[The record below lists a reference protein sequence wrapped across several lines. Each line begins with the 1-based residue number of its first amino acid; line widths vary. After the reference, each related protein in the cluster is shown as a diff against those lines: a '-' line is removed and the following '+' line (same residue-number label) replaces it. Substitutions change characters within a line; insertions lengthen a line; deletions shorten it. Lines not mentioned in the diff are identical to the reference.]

1 MHMNVS
7 REVNNEVG
15 KIEAVVQVLYNVV
28 DDATALKVSK
38 VVYWSVSDARRSIFN
53 VVVNALDEEVMDE
66 RE

>member
-1 MHMNVS
+1 MHK
-7 REVNNEVG
+7 EVG
-15 KIEAVVQVLYNVV
+15 MIEAVVQVLYNVV

>member
-1 MHMNVS
+1 MHMSVND
-7 REVNNEVG
+7 EVRA
-15 KIEAVVQVLYNVV
+15 IDAVVQVLYNVV
-28 DDATALKVSK
+28 DDAIATKVSK

>member
-1 MHMNVS
+1 MNVS